1 PFFNTLILKN
11 KKYLAREDN
20 PLTRITRTVLYI
32 YIYEKLHSGG
42 GIGIPTTHCLWDR
55 PPRQILTPAKLKK
68 CVALVGMMPIW

>member
-1 PFFNTLILKN
+1 ILKN

-32 YIYEKLHSGG
+32 YEKLHSGG

-55 PPRQILTPAKLKK
+55 PPHQIFPPAKLKK
-68 CVALVGMMPIW
+68 MRHAGGRDVDTGISVSVYP